1 MTGTEII
8 AEAAKLYPTS
18 RSSADQVSALSRIQR
33 RLFVKLGIDSNQY
46 TIDSTDVTVA
56 DQLEYTFPTG
66 CKVHSIVNSVIQV
79 ETSST
84 SSKYEDYEYR
94 ELDRVTDYGN
104 FYTRGSTSAKYYL
117 YEDGEAIE
125 TADRTIK
132 IKFYKDPTIIDSA
145 DDTPTLESEY
155 HDYFV
160 YALIADNASAGEDP
174 DIEIANYWMKTS
186 DEYYAEIKYRMDD
199 NLNDAK
205 AYSSDMKEIM

>member
-1 MTGTEII
+1 MTVAEII
-8 AEAAKLYPTS
+8 AEAAKIYPTS
-18 RSSADQVSALSRIQR
+18 RSSADQVTALSRIQR

-46 TIDSTDVTVA
+46 TIDATDVTVA
-56 DQLEYTFPTG
+56 DQEEYNFPTG
-66 CKVHSIVNSVIQV
+66 CKIHSIVNSVIQV
-79 ETSST
+79 ETTST

-94 ELDRVTDYGN
+94 ELNEITDYGN

-125 TADRTIK
+125 DADRTIK
-132 IKFYKDPTIIDSA
+132 IKFYKDPTIVDST

-160 YALIADNASAGEDP
+160 YALVADNASAGEDP
-174 DIEIANYWMKTS
+174 DIEIANYWKAES
-186 DEYYAEIKYRMDD
+186 EEYYAEIKYRMDD

-205 AYSSDMKEIM
+205 AYSSNCKEIM